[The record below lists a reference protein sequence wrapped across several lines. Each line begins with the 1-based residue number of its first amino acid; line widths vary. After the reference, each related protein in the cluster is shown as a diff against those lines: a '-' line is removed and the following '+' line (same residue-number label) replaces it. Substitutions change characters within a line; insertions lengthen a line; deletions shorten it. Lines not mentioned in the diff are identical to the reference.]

1 MSLIVSKRSI
11 RIPLAALLSALI
23 VLGARSVSGAEDV
36 GAAKRELSTLTRR
49 LNDLSAWF
57 SDAEKTQRDW
67 QTQLKRIDE
76 AIADASRE
84 IKDLEHQLADVK
96 QALDALEAERVRL
109 EAARDEQAQL
119 IAQHLAAAYRLQG
132 QDFFKMMLNQQNP
145 DRFDRM
151 IRYHEYFSAA
161 RAETL
166 AAYKQTL
173 VELAANADATRV
185 REQTLRDQQQTL
197 DGERSELLAKRKDRE
212 RHLASLGAE
221 MQDKAKERQRLSKD
235 RDRLQA
241 LIVELTRKA
250 QAGDGAFA
258 ANKGKMPWPV
268 SGVLRNTFGAPRADG
283 QLKWQGIFIAATEG
297 ATVTAVHRGRV
308 AFADWLRGFGLLTI
322 VDHGNGFMSLY
333 AHADVLYKQVGDL
346 VEGGE
351 AIATAGKS
359 GGQSEPGLYFEIR
372 AKGAPVDPIA
382 WLGKR

>member
-1 MSLIVSKRSI
+1 VSRDIPQRSI
-11 RIPLAALLSALI
+11 RACLAAFALAFAALSA
-23 VLGARSVSGAEDV
+23 VAAEDV

-67 QTQLKRIDE
+67 QKQVKSLDE

-84 IKDLEHQLADVK
+84 IKSLEAELADVK
-96 QALDALEAERVRL
+96 EALDVLETERTRLEAER
-109 EAARDEQAQL
+109 DEQARL

-132 QDFFKMMLNQQNP
+132 QDFFKMLLNQQNP

-161 RAETL
+161 RAESL

-173 VELAANADATRV
+173 VELAANADATRA
-185 REQTLRDQQQTL
+185 RQQTLRDRQQAL

-221 MQDKAKERQRLSKD
+221 MQDKAKQRTRLSND
-235 RDRLQA
+235 RDRLQT
-241 LIVELTRKA
+241 LIVEITRRA

-268 SGVLRNTFGAPRADG
+268 KGSVLHSFGAPRADG
-283 QLKWQGIFIAATEG
+283 QLKWQGIFISAAEG
-297 ATVTAVHRGRV
+297 TTVTAVHRGRV

-333 AHADVLYKQVGDL
+333 AHADVLYKQVGDS
-346 VEGGE
+346 VESGE

-359 GGQSEPGLYFEIR
+359 GGQSETGLYFEIR
-372 AKGAPVDPIA
+372 AKGAPIDPLA

>member
-1 MSLIVSKRSI
+1 VSA
-11 RIPLAALLSALI
+11 PA
-23 VLGARSVSGAEDV
+23 AEDV

-67 QTQLKRIDE
+67 QTELKRIDE
-76 AIADASRE
+76 AVAAASHE
-84 IKDLEHQLADVK
+84 IKDLEKQLADIE
-96 QALDALEAERVRL
+96 QSLAELEAERTRL

-132 QDFFKMMLNQQNP
+132 QDFFKMLLNQQNP

-166 AAYKQTL
+166 AEYKKTL
-173 VELAANADATRV
+173 VELAANADATRA
-185 REQTLRDQQQTL
+185 REQTLRDRQQTL
-197 DGERSELLAKRKDRE
+197 DGERSELIAKRKDRE

-221 MQDKAKERQRLSKD
+221 MQDKAKERTRLSKD

-241 LIVELTRKA
+241 LIVELTRRA

-258 ANKGKMPWPV
+258 ANKGKLPWPV
-268 SGVLRNTFGAPRADG
+268 SGALRHAFGAPRADG
-283 QLKWQGIFIAATEG
+283 QLKWQGIFIAASEG

-333 AHADVLYKQVGDL
+333 AHADVLYKQVGDW

-372 AKGAPVDPIA
+372 AKGAPVDPLA